1 MQGLCNGLAVATVS
15 APHHPP
21 RIRLAAV
28 PQDSSSSSSSCWDW
42 QPVTALDVDLS
53 GLPLAADAL
62 SNMRCEVMD
71 VKPTVGA
78 DSLPMQAVVQV
89 RLVCEGGGGAARWER
104 GPTAPIED
112 TLVPLTRRYVVAG
125 CR

>member
-15 APHHPP
+15 APHQPP
-21 RIRLAAV
+21 RMMLAAV
-28 PQDSSSSSSSCWDW
+28 PQDSSSSSSCWDW

-89 RLVCEGGGGAARWER
+89 RLVCEGGGGGSTVGQGANC
-104 GPTAPIED
+104 TN
-112 TLVPLTRRYVVAG
+112 
-125 CR
+125 